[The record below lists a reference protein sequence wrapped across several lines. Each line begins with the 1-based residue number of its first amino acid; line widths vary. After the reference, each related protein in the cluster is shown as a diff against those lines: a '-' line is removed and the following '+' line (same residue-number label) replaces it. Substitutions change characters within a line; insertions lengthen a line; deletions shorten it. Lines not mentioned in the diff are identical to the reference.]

1 MADNSGITIDQG
13 GRPSQEDIDEENQA
27 RASGTAWNDFD
38 AGQRPAEW
46 QADVDKARLTPETL
60 RDATIRPE
68 SQSDSM
74 RGMADFLKNR
84 TMAKAGLQD
93 AIQVEFPLMR
103 GQDARQG
110 YSEARTEVSEGSQV
124 PSPQELW
131 NGLESFIKAPERE
144 MNPATLAAWGTWNLA
159 NMGVEGGKKMW
170 EAFKG
175 LDEMIYGEGYQ
186 PGQEDEAG
194 ALAGIKAATAVASLG
209 VGIAKPAGSLSS
221 FSGRV
226 GAKNLAKAGRPQAD
240 TALDMAEMLDK
251 KGYSEDKIR
260 DLTRAL
266 AEEGDFG
273 GVSKGTDGKWRFE
286 ISDHKFEITTPW
298 EKMRTGLY
306 LDDLIKHDDLFLAHP
321 EMKDMT
327 VVINKLRNKSDQPSG
342 AFNEKTNTI
351 HIEARNAEDVKEI
364 VSHEWTHWLQKNND
378 FARGSNPD
386 IEGVTNYMRSAG
398 ENEARSVPL
407 RRDLTSR
414 ERAEQHPSMHEV
426 DDEGVQIPRSEQIVR
441 MSEDMIA
448 ANEKAVPTKFKDK
461 NYYIIDKQTGEVVGG
476 TNTLNSARR
485 SVDKRDNEYGAYR
498 YRHMKREWYE
508 EAQNTEK
515 SLSKYSIFSQVK
527 EVDKQ
532 ITAAQKQIDR
542 LQEQIKSERHPPGEI
557 ERKRNTLMSKHDRL
571 KALQERKLSLGVEAI
586 QEPKPNLIQAT
597 IEEIKQGAPKT
608 GTEDIGSMPQRRS
621 KLERLTERV
630 ESLTTVI
637 ELETRI
643 PRKERAQK
651 ELTKVLNELKFI
663 GEGK

>member
-13 GRPSQEDIDEENQA
+13 GRPSQEDILEENQA

-38 AGQRPAEW
+38 AGQRPSEW
-46 QADVDKARLTPETL
+46 QRDVDKARLTPETL

-103 GQDARQG
+103 GQDAHQG

-131 NGLESFIKAPERE
+131 NGLESFIKAPERPS
-144 MNPATLAAWGTWNLA
+144 NPATLAAWGTWNLA

-240 TALDMAEMLDK
+240 TALDIAEMLDK

-407 RRDLTSR
+407 RQDLTSR

-441 MSEDMIA
+441 MSEDMVA
-448 ANEKAVPTKFKDK
+448 AN
-461 NYYIIDKQTGEVVGG
+461 
-476 TNTLNSARR
+476 
-485 SVDKRDNEYGAYR
+485 
-498 YRHMKREWYE
+498 
-508 EAQNTEK
+508 EK
-515 SLSKYSIFSQVK
+515 SLSKYAIFSQVK
-527 EVDKQ
+527 EVDKR
-532 ITAAQKQIDR
+532 IASTQKRIDR
-542 LQEQIKSERHPPGEI
+542 LQDQIKSERHPPGEI
-557 ERKRNTLMSKHDRL
+557 ERKRNTLMREHD
-571 KALQERKLSLGVEAI
+571 KMKQLQDRKLSLGVEAI